1 MLLTIMIS
9 LIGVK
14 VTHLEISRHLK
25 LIINSILILIILQ
38 NEWKV
43 SKVTPSWQRRLRQ
56 GLWGSWYQ
64 KWGESGAEGDVWC
77 VHLMGSML
85 QSDRSES
92 SLSTESSQ
100 HCYSQGGAIL
110 RSKALFGLWA
120 PWSGSLLAYWVYEG
134 QKDEIWGE
142 LDQDFYVLDA
152 QRRGIH
158 S

>member
-1 MLLTIMIS
+1 MLLTMMS
-9 LIGVK
+9 NLIGVR
-14 VTHLEISRHLK
+14 VTHLEILLHLK

-38 NEWKV
+38 NELKV
-43 SKVTPSWQRRLRQ
+43 SKVTSSWKRRLRQ

-64 KWGESGAEGDVWC
+64 KWGESGAQRDVWW
-77 VHLMGSML
+77 VHVMGPML

-92 SLSTESSQ
+92 SLSTESSE

-110 RSKALFGLWA
+110 RLKALFGLWA
-120 PWSGSLLAYWVYEG
+120 PWSGSLLAHWVNEG
-134 QKDEIWGE
+134 QTDEIWGE
-142 LDQDFYVLDA
+142 LDQDFYVLNA